1 MRTSISIRGK
11 NTAHITR
18 WGDGIAYYFKTISL
32 VTFGA
37 LSLACSTPYQPMG
50 FKGGYEEVEIE
61 KDMFQ
66 LEFRGNGH
74 TSLTRISG
82 YWHQRAKE
90 ICNVRGKVP
99 QVLDVKSES
108 KLASVQ
114 GGNLLYTPM
123 QIGHIRCVFTTANQ
137 GSSGSWN
144 MKANT
149 EVFPVLMPP
158 PVKQVSRIAVL
169 PLSENFG
176 TDVPAQLDYAVGFIR
191 ALRPEIIFVERESL
205 DKIADELH
213 LQYSGRID
221 DETTKRVG
229 KMVGADTLLLYKIIP
244 VDKTRTSLVQSS
256 GGTVSGGVEVHLIQV
271 EMGTSLFRQTVTAK
285 TFFPPPSKGGSWTEE
300 GVIRAHGIA
309 ATEAAAYA
317 FSALVASL
325 GANPLGLVPAVDVV
339 GFVVGVL
346 SASPA
351 EAAGLMAG
359 DKIVSVN
366 GRPYRSW
373 TDRIDL
379 PATLTVLREGKE
391 LQISASSR

>member
-1 MRTSISIRGK
+1 
-11 NTAHITR
+11 
-18 WGDGIAYYFKTISL
+18 
-32 VTFGA
+32 
-37 LSLACSTPYQPMG
+37 MG